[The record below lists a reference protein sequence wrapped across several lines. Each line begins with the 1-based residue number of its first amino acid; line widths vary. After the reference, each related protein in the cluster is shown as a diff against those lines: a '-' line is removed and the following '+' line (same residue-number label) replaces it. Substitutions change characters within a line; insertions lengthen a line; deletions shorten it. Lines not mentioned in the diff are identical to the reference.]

1 MSDSA
6 LQQLNDAQAALIAA
20 LDAQDVDAIEA
31 ANAAVA
37 VAVEEVRV
45 VGGWRERPGL
55 REDLIQV
62 LKSAETARGH
72 INALADQ
79 NRRNLDKLVSLGG
92 TVSRTSAYGRS
103 GKLA

>member
-1 MSDSA
+1 VSDSA
-6 LQQLNDAQAALIAA
+6 LQQLSDAQAALMAA
-20 LDAQDVDAIEA
+20 LDAHDIDAINA

-45 VGGWRERPGL
+45 VGGWRERPSL
-55 REDLIQV
+55 REDLIQL

-72 INALADQ
+72 VNALADQ
-79 NRRNLDKLVSLGG
+79 NRRSLDKLISLAGAPRA
-92 TVSRTSAYGRS
+92 TAYGRS

>member
-1 MSDSA
+1 VSETA

-20 LDAQDVDAIEA
+20 LDAKDIDAIDA

-62 LKSAETARGH
+62 LKSAEAARGH
-72 INALADQ
+72 VNALADQ
-79 NRRNLDKLVSLGG
+79 NRRNLDKLISLGG
-92 TVSRTSAYGRS
+92 TVSPTSAYGRT
-103 GKLA
+103 GKLS

>member
-1 MSDSA
+1 MNETA
-6 LQQLNDAQAALIAA
+6 LQQLSDAQTALMAA
-20 LDAQDVDAIEA
+20 LDAKDVDAVDA

-72 INALADQ
+72 INALADK
-79 NRRNLDKLVSLGG
+79 NRRELDKLISLGG
-92 TVSRTSAYGRS
+92 TERATAYGRS
-103 GKLA
+103 GKLS